1 MSSNL
6 DTGKASR
13 VLDLLETATR
23 RGDLDKDEA
32 VSILSSWL
40 ADQKRHSS
48 GNGCLHSS
56 WPACTASP
64 ATSPVE
70 PPPLP
75 PRSWFSDAQCQQEQQ
90 QEEQQ
95 QQQQQQQLMLQT
107 SKQRCKQ
114 KRSPGWFQLLA
125 SCVVPKEAATQQQ
138 LAEPQ
143 HAPQLEPEYPDHE
156 YALYGAVQSEATV
169 SSGTMDVEDDYEAS
183 YYTEEPQGAT
193 AGRKQRL
200 LVEEATESNT
210 VDSGVSNC

>member
-48 GNGCLHSS
+48 GSGCLHSS

-64 ATSPVE
+64 ATSPAE

-95 QQQQQQQLMLQT
+95 QQQQKQPVLQT

-143 HAPQLEPEYPDHE
+143 HASKPETEADHE
-156 YALYGAVQSEATV
+156 YALYGAAQSEATV